1 MGPQTTIK
9 PFPVEQLRPLFP
21 ALASSPDFTFFDNA
35 AGAQIPQTVLSAVNR
50 HLIDRNVQRGGRFAK
65 SRQLDE
71 AIGRARES
79 VATFLNARDPN
90 EVAFGMNATSFIR
103 VVSLGIG
110 EDLKKRNEIILTNL
124 DHEANI
130 STWLTLQQQ
139 GATFRWW
146 NMRED
151 GNLHLEDLQPL
162 LSSRTRLVA
171 CTVASNALGNVVDV
185 AAAASLAH
193 DAGAEIFLDCV
204 HYAPHG
210 SIDVQSWQCDYLTC
224 SGYKIFAPHMGF
236 LWGRYEALVRL
247 STFREEFVVNEP
259 PHKIEAGTFVYENVV
274 GMDGAIGY
282 LEDLGRMV
290 TGGGTNHS
298 RRALLLAAMEAIRS
312 YEETLS
318 LEVLKVL
325 EDCEAAVYGVNGRS
339 RVNQRVPTI
348 LFNIEGTSPAVIAE
362 ELATSGFGVRDGHMY
377 SPRLMK
383 HLGLSPDSGA
393 VRVSLVHYNTFREI
407 KHFGSALREIV
418 DHQHNGHS
426 AK

>member
-1 MGPQTTIK
+1 MAQQRTIK
-9 PFPVEQLRPLFP
+9 QFPVEKIRPLFP

-35 AGAQIPQTVLSAVNR
+35 AGAQIPQSVLNAVNR

-79 VATFLNARDPN
+79 IATFLNARDPN

-103 VVSLGIG
+103 VVSLGVG
-110 EDLKKRNEIILTNL
+110 EDLRKRDEIILTNL
-124 DHEANI
+124 DHEANVA
-130 STWLTLQQQ
+130 TWLTLQDQ
-139 GATFRWW
+139 GAKFRWW

-151 GNLHLEDLQPL
+151 GNLHTEDLQSL

-171 CTVASNALGNVVDV
+171 CTVTSNALGNGVDV
-185 AAAASLAH
+185 ATAACLAH
-193 DAGAEIFLDCV
+193 EAGAEIFLDCV

-210 SIDVQSWQCDYLTC
+210 SIDVQSWDCDYLTC

-236 LWGRYEALVRL
+236 LWGRYETLVRL
-247 STFREEFVVNEP
+247 STFREDFVANEP

-274 GMDGAIGY
+274 GMDSAIGY

-290 TGGGTNHS
+290 TDGGPSDS
-298 RRALLLAAMEAIRS
+298 RRVLLVAAMDAIHG

-325 EDCEAAVYGVNGRS
+325 EDCEAVVYGVNGES
-339 RVNQRVPTI
+339 GVNQRVPTI
-348 LFNIEGTSPAVIAE
+348 LFNIDGISPAVIAE
-362 ELATSGFGVRDGHMY
+362 QLAAGGFGVRDGHMY

-393 VRVSLVHYNTFREI
+393 VRVSLVHYNTLEEI
-407 KHFGSALREIV
+407 KHFGRALHEV
-418 DHQHNGHS
+418 VHHQRKGYS
-426 AK
+426 SK

>member
-1 MGPQTTIK
+1 MVQQHTIK
-9 PFPVEQLRPLFP
+9 PFPVEKIRPLFP

-35 AGAQIPQTVLSAVNR
+35 AGAQIPQTVLQAVNR
-50 HLIDRNVQRGGRFAK
+50 QLIDRNVQRGGRFAK
-65 SRQLDE
+65 SRQLDQ
-71 AIGRARES
+71 AIDRAREN
-79 VATFLNARDPN
+79 VATFLNARDPK

-110 EDLKKRNEIILTNL
+110 EDLKKRDEIILTNL
-124 DHEANI
+124 DHEANV
-130 STWLTLQQQ
+130 STWLSLKQQ
-139 GATFRWW
+139 GAKFRWW

-151 GNLHLEDLQPL
+151 GSLHLEDLQSL

-171 CTVASNALGNVVDV
+171 CTVTSNALGNVVDV
-185 AAAASLAH
+185 AAAARLAH
-193 DAGAEIFLDCV
+193 QAGAEIFLDCV

-210 SIDVQSWQCDYLTC
+210 SIDVQSWNCDYLTC

-236 LWGRYEALVRL
+236 LWGRYEALVHLR
-247 STFREEFVVNEP
+247 TFREEFVANEP

-274 GMDGAIGY
+274 GMDSAIGY
-282 LEDLGRMV
+282 LADLGRMV
-290 TGGGTNHS
+290 ADGGHSDS
-298 RRALLLAAMEAIRS
+298 RRALLVTAMDAIRS

-325 EDCEAAVYGVNGRS
+325 EDCEAVVYGVNGDPGVS
-339 RVNQRVPTI
+339 HRVPTV
-348 LFNIEGTSPAVIAE
+348 LFNIDGIAPAVISE
-362 ELATSGFGVRDGHMY
+362 ELAASGFGIRDGHMY

-393 VRVSLVHYNTFREI
+393 VRVSLVHYNTLEEI
-407 KHFGSALREIV
+407 KRFGSALQEV
-418 DHQHNGHS
+418 VQHQRSRYS